1 MTKSKTLAASLLALS
16 LFAASPALAQVQ
28 VLSLTAPTTVPNPYN
43 IFTINYTLTGSKF
56 GLATAQI
63 RFYLATTQTGTSN
76 RVLLNS
82 QQILLGSA
90 GGGLYRPPVGTQS
103 YSFMRA
109 TVQAPAQPVLDA
121 IAAACQPETWY
132 IQAEVDSGIVRGDDT
147 LIGTTKPPDFM
158 FTGGT
163 LSPTTIQPGGTT
175 SFSFDLYT
183 QCPANSAST
192 VGVFLADANYQL
204 LSYLGGIPINAGS
217 GTWSLPAT
225 PITFSPAIAT
235 GSYNIVLLADVDGVI
250 SESNENNNAGA
261 FALEIVPAPV
271 AALGDDA
278 SPLAADAAVPVDA
291 AAVRAAL
298 RSAGVDGYIQA
309 R

>member
-1 MTKSKTLAASLLALS
+1 MTPSKTLAASLLALS

-28 VLSLTAPTTVPNPYN
+28 VLSITAPTTIPNPYN
-43 IFTINYTLTGSKF
+43 IFTINYTLTGSKL

-63 RFYLATTQTGTSN
+63 RFYLAPTQTGTSG
-76 RVLLNS
+76 RVLLYS
-82 QQILLGSA
+82 GQILLGSA

-103 YSFMRA
+103 ISFMRA
-109 TVQAPAQPVLDA
+109 TVDYAAQPVLDEL
-121 IAAACQPETWY
+121 AAACQPAGRY

-147 LIGTTKPPDFM
+147 LIGTTKPADFA

-163 LSPTTIQPGGTT
+163 LSPATIQPGGTT
-175 SFSFDLYT
+175 YFSFDLNT
-183 QCPANSAST
+183 RCPANSAST

-204 LSYLGGIPINAGS
+204 LSYLGGISINAGS

-225 PITFSPAIAT
+225 PLTFSPAIAT
-235 GSYNIVLLADVDGVI
+235 GSYNLVLLADVDGVI
-250 SESNENNNAGA
+250 PESNENNNAGA
-261 FALEIVPAPV
+261 FSLEIVPAPI

-278 SPLAADAAVPVDA
+278 TSLTTDVAVPVDA
-291 AAVRAAL
+291 EVRAAQ
-298 RSAGVDGYIQA
+298 RATGVDGSLQA